1 MIRKDQ
7 IWVQRGQW
15 LSLESEEEYREKFEY
30 RLLKLTSSAPRT
42 ASLWPQRSSNG
53 TWGNFHIKLYILV
66 RRNWLVNSI
75 NGRLYWNCWDFT
87 EVLKLCLIS
96 HQHNPS
102 VNSKSE
108 VRARVQTSR
117 SFWTPPND
125 FHTRVLNSSWS
136 LFAYSWGRLKA
147 FPCWKSTAQTL
158 AKNLLDF
165 MFPTGGIPTCLS
177 HEGLPI
183 LLKLLLKFFKALP
196 LTQNLQER

>member
-1 MIRKDQ
+1 MSTDY
-7 IWVQRGQW
+7 
-15 LSLESEEEYREKFEY
+15 LS
-30 RLLKLTSSAPRT
+30 SSAPRT
-42 ASLWPQRSSNG
+42 VSLWPQRSSTG

-75 NGRLYWNCWDFT
+75 NGRLNWNCWDFT
-87 EVLKLCLIS
+87 EVLKLLCLIS
-96 HQHNPS
+96 DQHNPS

-108 VRARVQTSR
+108 VWTRVQTSS

-125 FHTRVLNSSWS
+125 FHTRVLNVSWS
-136 LFAYSWGRLKA
+136 LFAYFGGRLEA
-147 FPCWKSTAQTL
+147 FPCWKSTAQTA

-183 LLKLLLKFFKALP
+183 LLKLLLKLSKALP
-196 LTQNLQER
+196 LTQKLHCLQHL